1 MTGHGM
7 SILTIARKLFV
18 GVGGTLLVLVGVI
31 LLPTPAPEGWLII
44 FAGIAFLAT
53 EFSFAKN
60 ILKHARRF
68 QERWAYWFK
77 KQPAWFQ
84 AGFSVLMILVV
95 IVALVLTIWWI
106 LSL

>member
-1 MTGHGM
+1 M
-7 SILTIARKLFV
+7 SLLTIARKLFV
-18 GVGGTLLVLVGVI
+18 GIGGTLLVLVGVI
-31 LLPTPAPEGWLII
+31 LLPTPAPEGWLIV

-60 ILKHARRF
+60 LLKRARRL
-68 QERWAYWFK
+68 QKQWTRWFK

-84 AGFSVLMILVV
+84 AGFSILMILLV
-95 IVALVLTIWWI
+95 IVVLGLTIWWI

>member
-1 MTGHGM
+1 M
-7 SILTIARKLFV
+7 SLLTIARKLFV
-18 GVGGTLLVLVGVI
+18 GIGGTLLVLVGVI
-31 LLPTPAPEGWLII
+31 LLPTPAPEGWLIV

-60 ILKHARRF
+60 LLKRARRL
-68 QERWAYWFK
+68 QKRWTRWFK

-84 AGFSVLMILVV
+84 AGFSILMILLV
-95 IVALVLTIWWI
+95 IAVLGLTIWWI

>member
-1 MTGHGM
+1 M
-7 SILTIARKLFV
+7 SVLAIARKMFV
-18 GVGGTLLVLVGVI
+18 GIGGTLLVLVGVI

-60 ILKHARRF
+60 LLKRARHF
-68 QERWAYWFK
+68 QKQWTNWFK

-84 AGFSVLMILVV
+84 AGFSILMILLV
-95 IVALVLTIWWI
+95 IVALALTIWWI